1 MGPSTVTSYL
11 CNIQRCHL
19 SFPQATLTFPCD
31 TAGGRWVA
39 QHQGFECFLSMKLRN
54 WAKLKLD
61 CYVYASTLNW
71 NNCSDRSVIFLSGM
85 CKKTKQPESAA
96 ALLVC
101 YTTSL
106 SSYTVHGIWHRRY
119 HQGRRNKEI
128 VRNRRNQRPIWTS
141 HIPTAW
147 GAIKPGWRFQRCCCS
162 GSNLP
167 RWPSQFTDK
176 NVILMDGLEPGMTRV
191 KNLQKILYV

>member
-1 MGPSTVTSYL
+1 MPSKLPSGYSHFSL
-11 CNIQRCHL
+11 RH
-19 SFPQATLTFPCD
+19 
-31 TAGGRWVA
+31 GRREVDDSAPGVWVFFV
-39 QHQGFECFLSMKLRN
+39 HETE
-54 WAKLKLD
+54 KLD
-61 CYVYASTLNW
+61 KNWIATFMLQLSTEITVQIARW
-71 NNCSDRSVIFLSGM
+71 YFFQGCAKG
-85 CKKTKQPESAA
+85 TKQPESAA

-106 SSYTVHGIWHRRY
+106 SGYTVPRIWNRKY

-128 VRNRRNQRPIWTS
+128 VRNRRHQRPIWIS

-167 RWPSQFTDK
+167 RWPSQFTDN